1 MLNETFVQGLSVAD
15 CLYLQ
20 QSNKPLFNFKIKEKY
35 EKKPYF
41 FSDALEL
48 FLRVR
53 PASQYY
59 R

>member
-20 QSNKPLFNFKIKEKY
+20 QSNKPLFNFKIKEKH

-41 FSDALEL
+41 F
-48 FLRVR
+48 F
-53 PASQYY
+53 
-59 R
+59 

>member
-20 QSNKPLFNFKIKEKY
+20 QSNKPLFNFKIKENM
-35 EKKPYF
+35 KKALF

>member
-15 CLYLQ
+15 YLYLQ
-20 QSNKPLFNFKIKEKY
+20 QSNKPLFNFKIKEKH

-41 FSDALEL
+41 LSDALEL